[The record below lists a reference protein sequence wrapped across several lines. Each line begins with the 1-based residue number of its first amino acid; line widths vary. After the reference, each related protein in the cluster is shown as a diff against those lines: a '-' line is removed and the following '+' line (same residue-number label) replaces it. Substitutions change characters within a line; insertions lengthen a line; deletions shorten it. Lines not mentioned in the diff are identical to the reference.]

1 MSKWLVWGVMLYSFA
16 ASAQEGVADVTSE
29 DIDASYSLHAD
40 DAPVGVITTY
50 ISKNRTEEAQPAMVN
65 PSSASQYTSFG
76 IGPSVKLGE
85 HVTAYGVIGA
95 AADNRSNFDTAM
107 PVQALTL
114 DNDARMYGVGMQIR
128 PNQDWQ
134 IDMKY
139 QNANLN
145 SGADATR
152 QINYFN
158 VGIGYKFW

>member
-1 MSKWLVWGVMLYSFA
+1 MGKWLVGILMSYSLA
-16 ASAQEGVADVTSE
+16 VYAQEGVADVETT
-29 DIDASYSLHAD
+29 DIDASYNLQAS
-40 DAPVGVITTY
+40 DASVGLITTY

-95 AADNRSNFDTAM
+95 AADARSNFDTAM

-145 SGADATR
+145 SGADASR
-152 QINYFN
+152 QVNYFN

>member
-1 MSKWLVWGVMLYSFA
+1 M
-16 ASAQEGVADVTSE
+16 
-29 DIDASYSLHAD
+29 
-40 DAPVGVITTY
+40 
-50 ISKNRTEEAQPAMVN
+50 
-65 PSSASQYTSFG
+65 
-76 IGPSVKLGE
+76 
-85 HVTAYGVIGA
+85 IGA

-152 QINYFN
+152 QVNYFN